1 MANCMRLSLLD
12 RSFTKK
18 NIEGYRTL
26 IHSIPNC
33 SAPFEKV
40 PTQTNFMYFNL
51 RNPKNNLRMLEEP
64 KPLKKKLNTFES
76 KISKNIA
83 PTAKT
88 QTLMHSNPK
97 PQEAH
102 QEKHTT

>member
-1 MANCMRLSLLD
+1 
-12 RSFTKK
+12 
-18 NIEGYRTL
+18 
-26 IHSIPNC
+26 
-33 SAPFEKV
+33 
-40 PTQTNFMYFNL
+40 
-51 RNPKNNLRMLEEP
+51 MLEEP

-76 KISKNIA
+76 KISENIA

-88 QTLMHSNPK
+88 QTLMHSNTK

>member
-1 MANCMRLSLLD
+1 MANYMSLSHSSTGVLQ
-12 RSFTKK
+12 K
-18 NIEGYRTL
+18 NIEGYQTL

-51 RNPKNNLRMLEEP
+51 RNPKNNSRMLEEP
-64 KPLKKKLNTFES
+64 KLLKKKLNTFES
-76 KISKNIA
+76 KISENIA
-83 PTAKT
+83 GTAKT